1 MKDSKRNV
9 SAKQIL
15 IIAAVAGSRQQRHS
29 LRTPQRQTGLTTDKE
44 DIRT

>member
-15 IIAAVAGSRQQRHS
+15 IIAAVAGV
-29 LRTPQRQTGLTTDKE
+29 LCGTFLAL
-44 DIRT
+44 